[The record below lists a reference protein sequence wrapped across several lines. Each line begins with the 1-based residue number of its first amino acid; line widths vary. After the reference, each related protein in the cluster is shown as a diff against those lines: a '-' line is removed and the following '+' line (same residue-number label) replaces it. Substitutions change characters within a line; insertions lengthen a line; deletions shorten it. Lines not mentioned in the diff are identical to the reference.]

1 LLNPITKY
9 LNEEI
14 QEGQVKQLAPVAS
27 KHDPNEEIKDI
38 DSSPPS

>member
-1 LLNPITKY
+1 
-9 LNEEI
+9 
-14 QEGQVKQLAPVAS
+14 VKQLAPVAS